1 MSKTGTLTYF
11 CYNNTYSN
19 TNTSLTQTINKS
31 GRGEPM
37 EEQTINTAH
46 VSESIADASPEKQY
60 LAILMF
66 NNLVWKSTDEYL
78 RLQKSSVY
86 FFKVFILASYIYLFF
101 CNYVVAWRYNILTLM
116 L

>member
-1 MSKTGTLTYF
+1 MSKTGTLTSF
-11 CYNNTYSN
+11 CYDDTYSN
-19 TNTSLTQTINKS
+19 TNTSLTQTINES

-46 VSESIADASPEKQY
+46 VSESIADTSPEKQY

-78 RLQKSSVY
+78 DYK
-86 FFKVFILASYIYLFF
+86 KVQFIFLKCLY
-101 CNYVVAWRYNILTLM
+101 
-116 L
+116 